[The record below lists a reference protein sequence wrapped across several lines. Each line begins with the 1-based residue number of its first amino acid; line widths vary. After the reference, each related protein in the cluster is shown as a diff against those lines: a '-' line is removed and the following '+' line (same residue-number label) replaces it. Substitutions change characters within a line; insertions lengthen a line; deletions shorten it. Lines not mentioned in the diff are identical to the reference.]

1 MSCSHYEERV
11 EKVELP
17 QLKVNGVAIGEDL
30 LARELQYH
38 PADSYALA
46 LEAAC
51 RALIVRQLLLQRAD
65 ALGIEARC
73 EDGETP
79 EEARIR
85 QLLEEEV
92 QVPEADEDAC
102 RTWYAAN
109 PGRLLG
115 PWRLQLRHVLL
126 ACAPDDLEGRE
137 TARKQAAELLDELRG
152 HPERFVDLARR
163 FSACPS
169 KESGGDL
176 GWIEPGQ
183 TVPEFEKRLLRRAP
197 AARASAGKPLWP
209 ACGGTAGARRR
220 RAARLRRGPRTDRRA
235 PASAGVA
242 AGRGAVHRRA
252 GGRRLYRG
260 LRLRGR
266 GWGAGAIAFGA
277 DVSLSLPH
285 INRSTQDMTDW
296 IDGQGR
302 QIDYLR
308 LSVTDRCDFRCVY
321 CMAEDMRF
329 LPRQQVL
336 TLEEI
341 ERVARLFVAGG
352 VRKLRLTGGEPLVR
366 PGIVG
371 LCERLA
377 ALPGLRELCM
387 TSNGSQLVRYARPLY
402 DAGLSRLN
410 ISLDTLDPLR
420 FRAIT
425 RNGELDKVLAGIDAA
440 QAAGFRRIKLNA
452 VVMKGRN
459 ADEVPALV
467 DFAIARGLDIS
478 FIEEM
483 PLGQVGRER
492 GESFCS
498 SDEVRA
504 LIAQRHALL
513 DSAEQSGG
521 PARYVRLVE
530 HPQTRI
536 GFISPHSHN
545 FCATCNRLRL
555 TVEGRLLLCLG
566 HEHSLDLR
574 ALLRRHPLHD
584 GPLLEAIG
592 EALQRKPARH
602 EFSAAGEVQVLRF
615 MNMSGG

>member
-1 MSCSHYEERV
+1 
-11 EKVELP
+11 
-17 QLKVNGVAIGEDL
+17 
-30 LARELQYH
+30 
-38 PADSYALA
+38 
-46 LEAAC
+46 
-51 RALIVRQLLLQRAD
+51 
-65 ALGIEARC
+65 
-73 EDGETP
+73 
-79 EEARIR
+79 
-85 QLLEEEV
+85 
-92 QVPEADEDAC
+92 
-102 RTWYAAN
+102 
-109 PGRLLG
+109 
-115 PWRLQLRHVLL
+115 
-126 ACAPDDLEGRE
+126 
-137 TARKQAAELLDELRG
+137 
-152 HPERFVDLARR
+152 
-163 FSACPS
+163 
-169 KESGGDL
+169 
-176 GWIEPGQ
+176 
-183 TVPEFEKRLLRRAP
+183 
-197 AARASAGKPLWP
+197 
-209 ACGGTAGARRR
+209 
-220 RAARLRRGPRTDRRA
+220 
-235 PASAGVA
+235 
-242 AGRGAVHRRA
+242 
-252 GGRRLYRG
+252 
-260 LRLRGR
+260 
-266 GWGAGAIAFGA
+266 
-277 DVSLSLPH
+277 
-285 INRSTQDMTDW
+285 MTDW

-530 HPQTRI
+530 HER
-536 GFISPHSHN
+536 
-545 FCATCNRLRL
+545 RLRRL
-555 TVEGRLLLCLG
+555 GAPPAGLRQRPGRGRSSGRPAGSRRRSRCCTARPRKTSRHNRRRNCVRSPSCAARPG
-566 HEHSLDLR
+566 GR
-574 ALLRRHPLHD
+574 AC
-584 GPLLEAIG
+584 
-592 EALQRKPARH
+592 PARPGPVRRSGTLRYSR
-602 EFSAAGEVQVLRF
+602 SAPTWAR
-615 MNMSGG
+615 